1 MLPGRAPRGP
11 VQVRRLR
18 LGAPGVALLFGAGVL
33 LSGWNAP
40 SGTITA
46 GVLGLTVCACGI
58 ALSRVPLSKAA
69 CRAAAPALLCGVL
82 LLLAAGAGHRRAVE
96 QRPPALGVPLSE
108 LGHLEATVRADAHP
122 GLDGALRLQARLQSA
137 AAPRLGVLRVD
148 ASGTVMLTLRTGE
161 AFYQGERVRVELG
174 AEGFRDARGG
184 LWFRVRE
191 RDITRL
197 GFSSAGLRLRARALA
212 GAERSVQVLGRESGR
227 LFAALVFGLRQDLAP
242 AEVERFRRAGAMHVL
257 ALSGMHLGI
266 LAALCVFLIRPL
278 LGRNAALV
286 AASVGACVYVL
297 LVGLRPS
304 LLRALLMYLP
314 AAYLHLQ
321 GRRAPLLDI
330 LALSFIGV
338 LVIDPVGLESLSFQ
352 LSFAA
357 LAGIALLAPPLARR
371 LQCRLP
377 PVIAAPLA
385 AATAAQLGT
394 APFLAYNFEVLH
406 PVGVVSSIVLVPLV
420 TAFLWVGIV
429 GWGLLLILEA
439 AWSGAPSLA
448 APGLSASGPL
458 AAGAEASAAGGQG
471 APAAVAGVPSAGHGA
486 SVAGAAE
493 TWIAYAAEGI
503 RWAPEQLYRLITAT
517 AGFFAAAPQLTVTA
531 RDLPWVLGA
540 LTAAMV
546 LRYYQSTRAGLRLH
560 DAQRRFAAR
569 HSAYPQPPGSRAEE
583 ALGSELFDRP

>member
-1 MLPGRAPRGP
+1 M
-11 VQVRRLR
+11 
-18 LGAPGVALLFGAGVL
+18 ALLFGAAVL
-33 LSGWNAP
+33 LSGWSAP
-40 SGTITA
+40 SGTIAA
-46 GVLGLTVCACGI
+46 GALGLTFCAFGI
-58 ALSRVPLSKAA
+58 ALSAVTPWSAA
-69 CRAAAPALLCGVL
+69 GRAAASALLCGVL
-82 LLLAAGAGHRRAVE
+82 LLLAAGAGYRRAVE
-96 QRPPALGVPLSE
+96 QRPPAVGVPLSE
-108 LGHLEATVRADAHP
+108 LGRIEATVGADAHP
-122 GLDGALRLQARLQSA
+122 GLDGALRMQARLQSA

-148 ASGTVMLTLRTGE
+148 ASGTVMLTLRAGK

-191 RDITRL
+191 GDVTRL
-197 GFSSAGLRLRARALA
+197 GFSTSALRLRAHALA
-212 GAERSVQVLGRESGR
+212 GAERSLQVLGRESGR

-266 LAALCVFLIRPL
+266 LAALCVFLVRPL
-278 LGRNAALV
+278 FGRNAALV
-286 AASVGACVYVL
+286 AASGGACVYVL

-321 GRRAPLLDI
+321 GRRAPLLDV

-338 LVIDPVGLESLSFQ
+338 LVIDPVGLDSLSFQ

-357 LAGIALLAPPLARR
+357 LAGIAVLAPPLARR
-371 LQCRLP
+371 LQRRLP

-394 APFLAYNFEVLH
+394 APFLAYSFEVLH

-420 TAFLWVGIV
+420 TVFLWVGI
-429 GWGLLLILEA
+429 A
-439 AWSGAPSLA
+439 AWVVLWALIVVSSGAPDGTL
-448 APGLSASGPL
+448 
-458 AAGAEASAAGGQG
+458 
-471 APAAVAGVPSAGHGA
+471 
-486 SVAGAAE
+486 
-493 TWIAYAAEGI
+493 IAYVAAGI
-503 RWAPEQLYRLITAT
+503 RWVPEQLYRLITAS
-517 AGFFAAAPQLTVTA
+517 AGFFASAPQLTVAA

-540 LTAAMV
+540 LTTAML
-546 LRYYQSTRAGLRLH
+546 LRYYQVTRAGIRFH

-569 HSAYPQPPGSRAEE
+569 HSAHPQPPRGRSEK
-583 ALGSELFDRP
+583 ALGPELPDRP